1 MSNIEIIKGL
11 GILREI
17 RLSAS
22 FCEKVNDQ
30 SCDCDG
36 IILTDDQ
43 GAAYLTYRSLG
54 EDGCV
59 EINPVRSYIDLD
71 YPFFVNLEHREF
83 QLDEICYYDDGSIEG
98 IRFRSD
104 DTFLFVFGSEYNLIL
119 TISKYDLFETID
131 MDFPKTNLHFA
142 CFASSIYRMAYPMG
156 WNSTVSVSK
165 MKLPRL

>member
-1 MSNIEIIKGL
+1 MSNIEIIKDL

-22 FCEKVNDQ
+22 FCEKINDQ

-36 IILTDDQ
+36 IILTGDQ
-43 GAAYLTYRSLG
+43 RAAYLTYSSLG

-83 QLDEICYYDDGSIEG
+83 LLDEMCYHDDGSVEG
-98 IRFRSD
+98 IRFRSN
-104 DTFLFVFGSEYNLIL
+104 DTFLFIFGSEYNLIL

-131 MDFPKTNLHFA
+131 MELPKNE
-142 CFASSIYRMAYPMG
+142 ASLCLFIG
-156 WNSTVSVSK
+156 QF
-165 MKLPRL
+165 L